1 MAKSRRPLRV
11 KLVLG
16 AIFASEGI
24 LIKAKAGLKEK
35 FGPLDFK
42 SPIMSF
48 DYTKYYEQE
57 MGPKLLRQFFS
68 FQRLI
73 DPEQLAAIKLYTNRL
88 EKELSR
94 VKNRPSRTINPS
106 TLLRID
112 SERNRNINLDP
123 GYITAAKLVLAT
135 CKDYSHRIYLNRG
148 IYAEVT
154 LDFHDGTFM
163 PSPWAY
169 PDYKTSEYIRSF
181 NAIREIYLKQL
192 PGRTSLRAPLSIR

>member
-1 MAKSRRPLRV
+1 MRV

-16 AIFASEGI
+16 TIFASEGV
-24 LIKAKAGLKEK
+24 LIKTKAGLKEK
-35 FGPLDFK
+35 FGPLDFN

-48 DYTKYYEQE
+48 DYTEYYEQE
-57 MGPKLLRQFFS
+57 MGPKLFRQFFS

-73 DPEQLAAIKLYTNRL
+73 DPGQLAAIKLYTNRL
-88 EKELSR
+88 EKDLSR
-94 VKNRPSRTINPS
+94 VKDRPS
-106 TLLRID
+106 
-112 SERNRNINLDP
+112 RNINLDP

-154 LDFHDGTFM
+154 LDFHDGTFR

-169 PDYKTSEYIRSF
+169 PDYRTIEYIRSF

-192 PGRTSLRAPLSIR
+192 RQ